1 MISIDK
7 ARKARNYL
15 KNKISITQ
23 LDSPETIDLESSIK
37 KKDTRACLS
46 EVINQLLGSLECI
59 SWNIESQPVSSE
71 EEEKEESKNEEL
83 DQGREFIN
91 TITDVFDYHE
101 EVGDN
106 NWMFRALSR
115 TTFGSPKYHAEVRA
129 QVVTYITARS
139 DRFSAVHNDFE
150 DYLILLRD
158 YQAWC
163 GQQELHAFAK
173 LYAVNINVYDRMT
186 SSNPIY
192 HISSGINTYQT
203 ISLFYNDN
211 HYDSLLPR
219 GTEEVLQLCKRK
231 Y

>member
-1 MISIDK
+1 
-7 ARKARNYL
+7 
-15 KNKISITQ
+15 
-23 LDSPETIDLESSIK
+23 
-37 KKDTRACLS
+37 
-46 EVINQLLGSLECI
+46 
-59 SWNIESQPVSSE
+59 
-71 EEEKEESKNEEL
+71 
-83 DQGREFIN
+83 
-91 TITDVFDYHE
+91 
-101 EVGDN
+101 
-106 NWMFRALSR
+106 MFRALSR

-139 DRFSAVHNDFE
+139 NRFSARHNDFE

-173 LYAVNINVYDRMT
+173 LYAVNINAYNRMT

-192 HISSGINTYQT
+192 HILSGINTYQT

-219 GTEEVLQLCKRK
+219 GTEEV
-231 Y
+231 

>member
-1 MISIDK
+1 MIFIDK

-37 KKDTRACLS
+37 KKDTRARLS

-71 EEEKEESKNEEL
+71 ESKNEEL
-83 DQGREFIN
+83 DQGRGFIN

-139 DRFSAVHNDFE
+139 DRFSAVQNDFE

-186 SSNPIY
+186 SSNSIY
-192 HISSGINTYQT
+192 HISSGINTY
-203 ISLFYNDN
+203 
-211 HYDSLLPR
+211 
-219 GTEEVLQLCKRK
+219 
-231 Y
+231 